1 MVPWWWW
8 GSGII
13 AQAQDP
19 TFLLTHIT
27 MPRLTKNIRTFYLLN
42 HPWPR
47 NQLWDWHWPWRLNRR
62 LKTDLGKE
70 IRNDHRPKNFIS
82 GSNNGKVKVVRKL
95 WQKVVSLIR
104 PVPAQ
109 TWSKSAASLL
119 SAVRNFFLVARLP
132 SSLGQNFK
140 ERETLPSVSTATKPG
155 KIWWNKV

>member
-1 MVPWWWW
+1 MVLWWWW

-19 TFLLTHIT
+19 HLPPYPHNHATPDQKHPYILPLKPSPASKSTLELTLT
-27 MPRLTKNIRTFYLLN
+27 MTSEQKTKNCYGQRD
-42 HPWPR
+42 PWWSPSQKLDFR
-47 NQLWDWHWPWRLNRR
+47 IQQW
-62 LKTDLGKE
+62 KSCEETVAK
-70 IRNDHRPKNFIS
+70 S
-82 GSNNGKVKVVRKL
+82 G
-95 WQKVVSLIR
+95 SLIR

-140 ERETLPSVSTATKPG
+140 ERRETLSSVSTASYETRRDL
-155 KIWWNKV
+155 IVT